1 MTKKGRKHKRGDRGS
16 TEEENSIA
24 KKQNMA
30 ASEVTLEDNTEDAF
44 ESSEENETSLKEI
57 KGLLEGV
64 QKTLLIMQTE
74 NRTMAAELT
83 ELKSSFSKQST
94 EISSLQ
100 SGLKK
105 AQNENVEL
113 KRSVVSLKKKIED
126 HEEEINELYSQQDDL
141 EQYTRKNALE
151 IHGIPENIYSSTANV
166 VIKLGERLNVSIS
179 NEDIDISH
187 KLYNGKNNP
196 KSIIVKFISHQKK
209 TQLYRKRT
217 ELKNVKVSDLFSDGS
232 ASDSAQSQRI
242 FINENLTQPRKKIMK
257 KANNMRKD
265 GMIQSVWSLDGK
277 IYVKTSPSG
286 TPVRIHCEE
295 DLNNL

>member
-1 MTKKGRKHKRGDRGS
+1 
-16 TEEENSIA
+16 
-24 KKQNMA
+24 MA

-74 NRTMAAELT
+74 NRRMAAELT

-100 SGLKK
+100 SALKK
-105 AQNENVEL
+105 AQNENDEL

-126 HEEEINELYSQQDDL
+126 HEGEINELYSQQDDL
-141 EQYTRKNALE
+141 EQ
-151 IHGIPENIYSSTANV
+151 IHRLPENLYSSTANV

-196 KSIIVKFISHQKK
+196 TSITVKFTSHQKQ

-232 ASDSAQSQRI
+232 ASDSAQI
-242 FINENLTQPRKKIMK
+242 P
-257 KANNMRKD
+257 ANF
-265 GMIQSVWSLDGK
+265 
-277 IYVKTSPSG
+277 
-286 TPVRIHCEE
+286 H
-295 DLNNL
+295 

>member
-1 MTKKGRKHKRGDRGS
+1 MTKKGKKHKRSDRGS

-30 ASEVTLEDNTEDAF
+30 ASEVTLEDNTEDVF

-100 SGLKK
+100 SALKK

-113 KRSVVSLKKKIED
+113 KRS
-126 HEEEINELYSQQDDL
+126 EEEKKRKYQQVPTVLDV
-141 EQYTRKNALE
+141 EM
-151 IHGIPENIYSSTANV
+151 GSFIPLV
-166 VIKLGERLNVSIS
+166 
-179 NEDIDISH
+179 
-187 KLYNGKNNP
+187 
-196 KSIIVKFISHQKK
+196 F
-209 TQLYRKRT
+209 
-217 ELKNVKVSDLFSDGS
+217 GS
-232 ASDSAQSQRI
+232 
-242 FINENLTQPRKKIMK
+242 
-257 KANNMRKD
+257 
-265 GMIQSVWSLDGK
+265 
-277 IYVKTSPSG
+277 
-286 TPVRIHCEE
+286 
-295 DLNNL
+295 